1 MTANLP
7 ERVDV
12 VIVGGGAV
20 GCSIAYHLTKIGIT
34 DVLLLERRQLTCG
47 TTWHAAGLV
56 GQLRA
61 TRNLTELAKYT
72 SELFAGLEA
81 ETGQATG
88 FRQNGSLALA
98 LHDERFEE
106 LKRGA
111 SMARNFGLEVEVVGP
126 AEIRSRYPLLNL
138 DGVVGGVFLPKDG
151 QTNPIDTTLALAKG
165 ARMRGARIVEGVKV
179 ERILVENGRAVGVR
193 TPLGEV
199 RAGTV
204 VIAAGMW
211 SFWLARDIGVHLP
224 LHAAEHFYIVTEP
237 IEELPRDLPVLRVPD
252 ECAYVKEDAGK
263 ILLGC
268 FEPEA
273 KPWGMDGIPEDHAFE
288 TLPEDLDHFAPI
300 LEMATKRLPIL
311 ERAGIATFF
320 NGPESFTPDDRYLL
334 GETAEVRDLF
344 VACGMNSIG
353 IQSSG
358 GVGKVLAEWIR
369 DRRMPVDLLD
379 VDVQR
384 MQPFQAT
391 RRYLYDRTKETLGL
405 LYAMHWPYRQ
415 FATARGARR
424 SPFHDRLLAAGAVMG
439 EVAGWERPNWFALAG
454 MERDYRYSYGPQNWY
469 PAAKAECEAVRDRV
483 ALFDQTSFAKF
494 LVQGP
499 DACRVLNRI
508 CANEVDVPAGRI
520 VYTPWLDERGGI
532 QADLTVTRLSETEY
546 LVVTAA
552 AWHTRDLTWL
562 RRHISEDARVTVRD
576 ITSGLPMLGLM
587 GPRSRALLERLTG
600 ESLPNEAFPF
610 GTSRILEIGYAEVRA
625 SRVTYVGEL
634 GWELYVPAEFALH
647 VFERILEAGEAFG
660 LGFAGM
666 HAMNAC
672 RVEKGYRHYGHDIG
686 PEDTPLEA
694 GLGFTIA
701 WDKAGGFIGREA
713 LLEKRD
719 ERPPRRRLVHIR
731 MEDPSKL
738 LYHEEPIWKDGR
750 IVGSVTSGSY
760 GFRLD
765 GSFGLGYVRH
775 PEGVSAD
782 WLASG
787 GFEVEVACERVPAT
801 LQLRPFYDP
810 ENRRVRS

>member
-98 LHDERFEE
+98 LHAERFEE

-237 IEELPRDLPVLRVPD
+237 LEELPRDLPVLRVPD

-439 EVAGWERPNWFALAG
+439 EVAGWERPNWFALPG

-494 LVQGP
+494 IVQGP

-562 RRHISEDARVTVRD
+562 RRHIPEDARVTVTD

-731 MEDPSKL
+731 MEDPSQL
-738 LYHEEPIWKDGR
+738 LYHE
-750 IVGSVTSGSY
+750 
-760 GFRLD
+760 
-765 GSFGLGYVRH
+765 
-775 PEGVSAD
+775 
-782 WLASG
+782 
-787 GFEVEVACERVPAT
+787 
-801 LQLRPFYDP
+801 
-810 ENRRVRS
+810 